1 MIKISKY
8 IHCTKVIATAQ
19 AYPAGHDR
27 RWTMKRLR
35 GAVENLQSMS
45 RSQASPPGTIGGP
58 RSREPRARAEKRESR
73 GQLAPA
79 DWLRERTH
87 ARTRA
92 RAHTHTHTQAHRH
105 TGTQAHTHT
114 HTTRPSREG
123 RYAAGGGR
131 SGILVQIHI

>member
-1 MIKISKY
+1 M
-8 IHCTKVIATAQ
+8 
-19 AYPAGHDR
+19 
-27 RWTMKRLR
+27 
-35 GAVENLQSMS
+35 QSMS

-114 HTTRPSREG
+114 HDQAEPRGPVRG
-123 RYAAGGGR
+123 RRRAERDPRADTYL
-131 SGILVQIHI
+131 I